1 MTQVHEQGGLLYDLD
16 GSTSASF
23 RVILVLHFAAHFLFC
38 SIMAGCAQVEIE
50 LHRRRQLGII
60 KEDHL
65 WIAAYV

>member
-23 RVILVLHFAAHFLFC
+23 RVVLVHFAAHFLFC
-38 SIMAGCAQVEIE
+38 SMAGCAQVEIE